1 MLLPQVGLH
10 TPLSFILKLL
20 YLKIKGVK
28 IIAILERVPNNPRNS
43 HFPKK
48 YRDWVLQDRSAK

>member
-1 MLLPQVGLH
+1 MLLAHVLKILGLH
-10 TPLSFILKLL
+10 TPLSLILKLL

-28 IIAILERVPNNPRNS
+28 IIAILERVPNNHRNS

-48 YRDWVLQDRSAK
+48 YRDWVL